1 MTEILSET
9 ETIRIEISPR
19 GKRLRSPI
27 IVEIPRATRPGEKAL
42 NKYIID
48 AFTKKMPSLLPLVFE
63 NESLMNR
70 ARFLL
75 RHKTGSH
82 ATLYQDIYGVYR
94 FTTTINETPDQLIN
108 RCRTPDGLQDP
119 RETQKLVKQ
128 IDDFIGDLQAEGL
141 AKSTINNYVKG
152 VKALFRNNG
161 LKLDL
166 PFKMSKR
173 VQYKDRAPTPEELQK
188 VIDIADIREK
198 VIVSILALTGMRIGS
213 LVKLQY
219 RHVMKD
225 LEKSVTP
232 IHLHLEANIV
242 KGEYGDYDTFLSN
255 EGIEFLKT
263 YLEIRRK
270 GTRKLSPEIITPET
284 PLIRNK
290 RNHMIK
296 PISESQVHRVVNELY
311 KQTGMIRKTTKKR
324 YEVRPHS
331 LRKYFKT
338 QMTKLGTIN
347 SDYIEYMMGH
357 VTDTYN
363 DIESV
368 GIEHLRDLYRNS
380 GMSIRPQTKVDK
392 LEMLKVLA
400 ETLGLNPNEVLIRE
414 AMVKPHR
421 TIIDPTQRQD
431 SDFRILSKTIRKT
444 LIDELKSS
452 RYLSLDS
459 GSPGEIRTPV

>member
-9 ETIRIEISPR
+9 ETIRIETNSR

-27 IVEIPRATRPGEKAL
+27 VVDIPRATRPGEKAL

-48 AFTKKMPSLLPLVFE
+48 AFTKKMPSLIPFTFD

-70 ARFLL
+70 VRYLL

-82 ATLYQDIYGVYR
+82 ATLYQDVYGVHR
-94 FTTTINETPDQLIN
+94 FTSTINETPDQLIN
-108 RCRTPDGLQDP
+108 QCTTPDGLQDP
-119 RETQKLVKQ
+119 HETQKLVKQ

-141 AKSTINNYVKG
+141 AKTTINNYVKG

-198 VIVSILALTGMRIGS
+198 VIVSILSLTGMRIGS

-225 LEKSVTP
+225 LENGVTP
-232 IHLHLEANIV
+232 VHLHIEADIV
-242 KGEYGDYDTFLSN
+242 KGKYGDYDTFLSN
-255 EGIEFLKT
+255 EGIEYLKT
-263 YLEIRRK
+263 YLDIRTK
-270 GTRKLSPEIITPET
+270 GTRKIPPES
-284 PLIRNK
+284 PLIRNL
-290 RNHMIK
+290 RNHIPK
-296 PISESQVHRVVNELY
+296 PITESQVHIVVNELY

-347 SDYIEYMMGH
+347 ADYIEYMMGH
-357 VTDTYN
+357 TSQIDT
-363 DIESV
+363 
-368 GIEHLRDLYRNS
+368 
-380 GMSIRPQTKVDK
+380 TT
-392 LEMLKVLA
+392 LKV
-400 ETLGLNPNEVLIRE
+400 
-414 AMVKPHR
+414 
-421 TIIDPTQRQD
+421 
-431 SDFRILSKTIRKT
+431 
-444 LIDELKSS
+444 
-452 RYLSLDS
+452 
-459 GSPGEIRTPV
+459 